1 VFAAVGIGEGVV
13 AGVAVLSVT
22 TPALFEFCPGPQP
35 NPIAISVKTA
45 DSVIKV
51 FIALFF
57 GLLFRRPSPRGL
69 CRTFLDQVGRFFCIE
84 PLDHFELLS
93 FGFIIGNVKMF

>member
-1 VFAAVGIGEGVV
+1 MFVFELELPVFVFAAVGIGDGVV

-35 NPIAISVKTA
+35 NPIAVSDKSA

-51 FIALFF
+51 FIAFLSPSS
-57 GLLFRRPSPRGL
+57 LLASRPFVSN
-69 CRTFLDQVGRFFCIE
+69 I
-84 PLDHFELLS
+84 S
-93 FGFIIGNVKMF
+93 